1 MTETGWIAS
10 PRLSVL
16 EIQDISVGV
25 SEGTSDGAP
34 IWTYHVTIT
43 PNGLQERKWFSNRSK
58 EELEW
63 IVTTLCD
70 WTQKLDRGNSNAGRD

>member
-1 MTETGWIAS
+1 MTETRWIAS
-10 PRLSVL
+10 PRLFIL
-16 EIQDISVGV
+16 EIQDINVGV

-34 IWTYHVTIT
+34 IWTYYANIT

-63 IVTTLCD
+63 I
-70 WTQKLDRGNSNAGRD
+70 

>member
-1 MTETGWIAS
+1 MTETRWIAS

-25 SEGTSDGAP
+25 SKGTSDGAP
-34 IWTYHVTIT
+34 IWTYYVNIT

-63 IVTTLCD
+63 IVTNLCD

>member
-1 MTETGWIAS
+1 MTETRWIAS

-34 IWTYHVTIT
+34 ICTYYVNIT
-43 PNGLQERKWFSNRSK
+43 PN
-58 EELEW
+58 
-63 IVTTLCD
+63 
-70 WTQKLDRGNSNAGRD
+70 